1 MKKVSIYSYRHYRPL
16 LDDLLKGNNL
26 SYRAFAELSDNL
38 VSFPTLAKVLIK
50 DPKGQYKQNQ
60 NLSPEKL
67 AMVLKFFGYNRDEI
81 RYGLLLRFENDTQAL
96 PQQGG
101 SLCKVIL
108 TQTLQQS
115 RSQSGGPSAWTKS
128 SKKDFASPGQLSP
141 TALALARLYDQIPD
155 NFRKRLLAA
164 TLREASVALERQK
177 SLPGLA
183 RIRSLVNELKKS

>member
-50 DPKGQYKQNQ
+50 DPKGQYKQSQ

-81 RYGLLLRFENDTQAL
+81 RYGLLLRFENDCQAL

-108 TQTLQQS
+108 AQTLQQS
-115 RSQSGGPSAWTKS
+115 RSEERSPNNWAKGSDKSPSS
-128 SKKDFASPGQLSP
+128 GQLSP
-141 TALALARLYDQIPD
+141 TALTLARLYDQIPD
-155 NFRKRLLAA
+155 SFRKRLLTA
-164 TLREASVALERQK
+164 TLREASVVLERQRN
-177 SLPGLA
+177 LPGLA
-183 RIRSLVNELKKS
+183 RIRFLVNELKKS